1 MCTASWSI
9 AYEFHITHV
18 EYGPALIHR
27 NKNAHRTVSTVF
39 HSNSPTVNRCNASHQ
54 IHCYTFYFHIYD
66 DQDASHDLQNFRL
79 CCWIISRSVCM
90 EYYPCCI
97 RMMHLSF
104 FWILNFWILGKWHL
118 LARNLH
124 PFTMRSLLNFN
135 LVFRSFVK
143 PIVKLCCNS
152 CVPGGWHEIFAAATP
167 SSARAL

>member
-1 MCTASWSI
+1 MFSWPNCICLTSKRIASFKFQSNFTMLCFAQSHCSVENGWKNVQISQTQWDSRLKTVCTASWSI

-104 FWILNFWILGKWHL
+104 FEF
-118 LARNLH
+118 
-124 PFTMRSLLNFN
+124 
-135 LVFRSFVK
+135 
-143 PIVKLCCNS
+143 
-152 CVPGGWHEIFAAATP
+152 
-167 SSARAL
+167 